1 MDLVTGAKG
10 VVVAVQHA
18 AMGKSKIV
26 KKCNPPLTLARTID
40 LVVTDMAVIG
50 FPGGRA
56 TLMETAPGL
65 SVADVSIS
73 NRLGF
78 MPVPVPVPVL
88 PLAMPAV
95 PLNS

>member
-26 KKCNPPLTLARTID
+26 KKCNPPLTSARTIN

-65 SVADVSIS
+65 SVADVIA
-73 NRLGF
+73 NTEAELI
-78 MPVPVPVPVL
+78 VPTTVPQMVI
-88 PLAMPAV
+88 
-95 PLNS
+95 